1 MKMSWFEYVW
11 DSMEELEDFVADN
24 RKRRHFARDWTGDV
38 SSWADMDE
46 LNRKG
51 WVDGVRR
58 AQAMQVNLA
67 DYIQTLG
74 LDGLEPVEE
83 YDVGGAYV
91 DVGLYCDGEPECM
104 VEWEE
109 KIMPNSRIIRIAV
122 QINFLSDVGAA
133 GAMRRGVAIAAMVD
147 ALEMA
152 GLQVELWAVDC
163 TRSPSGA
170 LSKRGADGADR
181 NLHRTAVRVKEAG
194 EPVALDRVA
203 LAIGH
208 PAYFR
213 VMHFEARQRIKGTEG
228 GNTASVPEHVAEAGE
243 LIVPPMNRDAEMEH
257 FSNDEK
263 ACEWACEQF
272 SALIDSALERVA

>member
-109 KIMPNSRIIRIAV
+109 RIMPNSRIIRVAV
-122 QINFLSDVGAA
+122 QINFLSDVTAT

-147 ALEMA
+147 SLEMA

-163 TRSPSGA
+163 TKSSAGV
-170 LSKRGADGADR
+170 LSKRGDEDAA
-181 NLHRTAVRVKEAG
+181 LHRTAVKVKEAG
-194 EPVALDRVA
+194 EPMALDRMA

-213 VMHFEARQRIKGTEG
+213 VMHMAARALIKGGTG
-228 GNTASVPEHVAEAGE
+228 GYTTAMPKHVAEAGE